1 MSQAAAFV
9 EASKIQERTGWGE
22 RAESYGLLTGRIT
35 ARLVDPLLDAA
46 GVAAGTQVLDVGTGP
61 GYAADRASERGAI
74 VSGVDIAE
82 EMVALARRRHGGIRF
97 LRADAEDLPFPE
109 RSFDALVGNLAINH
123 LPRPER
129 AMREFAR
136 VVRPGGRIALS
147 AWDVPERTRFLG
159 ILRDALRECCV
170 ADPYEASRPDPFR
183 FADDDE
189 LRRLLRGAGL
199 GAVEVR
205 SVSLTHHVA
214 DVDQLWRGMLG
225 GSVRAA
231 GLVTRQPPR
240 TRARIR
246 ASVARLADEYRVA
259 GGGLTIPARAKIAS
273 GRRP

>member
-1 MSQAAAFV
+1 MSRAAGVV
-9 EASKIQERTGWGE
+9 EASKAQERTGWGE
-22 RAESYGLLTGRIT
+22 RAGSYGLLTGRIT
-35 ARLVDPLLDAA
+35 ARLVEPLLDAA

-61 GYAADRASERGAI
+61 GYAADRAAERGAL

-82 EMVALARRRHGGIRF
+82 E
-97 LRADAEDLPFPE
+97 LPFPE
-109 RSFDALVGNLAINH
+109 RSFDALVGNLVINH

-129 AMREFAR
+129 AMQEFAR

-159 ILRDALRECCV
+159 ILRDALGECCV

-189 LRRLLRGAGL
+189 LRGLLRGAGL
-199 GAVEVR
+199 RAVEVR

-214 DVDQLWRGMLG
+214 DVDELWRGMLG

-259 GGGLTIPARAKIAS
+259 GGGLTIPARAEIAS